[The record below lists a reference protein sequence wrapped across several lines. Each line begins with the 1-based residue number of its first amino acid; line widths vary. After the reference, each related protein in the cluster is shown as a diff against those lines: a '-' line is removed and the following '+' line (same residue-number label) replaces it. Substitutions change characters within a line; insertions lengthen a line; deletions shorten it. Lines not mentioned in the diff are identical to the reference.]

1 MAPYMNE
8 YYRARIKELSGD
20 TVSVIFVDYGNSEE
34 MSIGQVR
41 QLLPEFRALENQVSV
56 RSNQVSVRSN
66 QVSER
71 SNQVSVRSNQVSER

>member
-56 RSNQVSVRSN
+56 RSNQVS
-66 QVSER
+66 ER
-71 SNQVSVRSNQVSER
+71 LNSLIFLIILLSLLAFFA

>member
-41 QLLPEFRALENQVSV
+41 QLLPEFRALENQVS
-56 RSNQVSVRSN
+56 
-66 QVSER
+66 ER
-71 SNQVSVRSNQVSER
+71 LNPLIFLIILLSLLAFSA